1 SPVWTQ
7 IIADISGRPLNIV
20 EHPVEAG
27 AMGAALAVAV
37 GLGVYPNMD
46 AVDELIKVRR
56 RVEPQEVN
64 QEVYERMYLTYRQF
78 YSALAPIYGSCL
90 KDA

>member
-1 SPVWTQ
+1 MPDEDSSFKDPW
-7 IIADISGRPLNIV
+7 IY
-20 EHPVEAG
+20 
-27 AMGAALAVAV
+27 
-37 GLGVYPNMD
+37 LGVYPNMD

-78 YSALAPIYGSCL
+78 YSALAPIYGSSL